1 MKTNFIIKSLQNKA
15 KKINKKITASQKDME
30 QIFKIENPSKE
41 QMKEAVLL
49 FGGIAH
55 YKKILKEIETTIN
68 GLNRLSNLNID
79 EL

>member
-15 KKINKKITASQKDME
+15 KKINKKIAASQKDME

-68 GLNRLSNLNID
+68 GLVKLSKMDID
-79 EL
+79 SL